1 MAGRD
6 NQGMIAA
13 ILGENANDVLTAIL
27 VIATG
32 AVIRGLWSLQQRISR
47 LEALDE
53 MKERLLDKDRDQEA
67 DT

>member
-1 MAGRD
+1 
-6 NQGMIAA
+6 MIAG

-53 MKERLLDKDRDQEA
+53 MRERHLDKDRED
-67 DT
+67 DPT

>member
-1 MAGRD
+1 
-6 NQGMIAA
+6 MIAA